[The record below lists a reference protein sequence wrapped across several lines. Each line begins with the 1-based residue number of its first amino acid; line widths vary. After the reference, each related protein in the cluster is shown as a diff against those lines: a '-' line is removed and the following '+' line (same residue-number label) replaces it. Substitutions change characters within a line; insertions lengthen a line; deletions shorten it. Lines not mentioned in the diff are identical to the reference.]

1 MPHLFLIGLDLLEK
15 RNNVTFDYEFL
26 NVKIYTLEVLVK
38 QLEVASEKSNLK
50 FSEKRIIFTAKVYFC
65 YFPYFLHNESKLPYG
80 IYSEPA

>member
-1 MPHLFLIGLDLLEK
+1 MINITHHLTITTEGTNGVGG
-15 RNNVTFDYEFL
+15 REFL

-38 QLEVASEKSNLK
+38 QLEVASENSNLK

-80 IYSEPA
+80 IYEK